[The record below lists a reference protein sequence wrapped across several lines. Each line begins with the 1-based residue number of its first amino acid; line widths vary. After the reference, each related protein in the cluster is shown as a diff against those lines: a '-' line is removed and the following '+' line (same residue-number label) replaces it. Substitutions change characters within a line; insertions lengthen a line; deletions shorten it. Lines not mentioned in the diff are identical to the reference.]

1 MSFVIPVK
9 LDTPE
14 QEQITYKCYHSIRI
28 FYPEA
33 PVIFVIAKDSL
44 PLRQVYEAD
53 MVYNPG
59 RATTGAARI
68 FADRGTTDHAYILH
82 DSMVVLHKLPEIDPT
97 TEFQPIY
104 HFEGPPALHDF
115 EEYYNSFFKEKVNQF
130 KLEYSKG
137 VYGPAFLIRK
147 DIADRLFPH
156 SVVNQVNS
164 HLWNQAMERIL
175 PVHCVFNDVT
185 VLPSLCGSIFETDVN
200 PNNHKYRESQ
210 RLDELRSLKPYI
222 LKFAYGRL

>member
-14 QEQITYKCYHSIRI
+14 QEQITYKCYQSIRT

-33 PVIFVIAKDSL
+33 PVIFVMAKDSL
-44 PLRQVYEAD
+44 PLKQVYDAEI
-53 MVYNPG
+53 VYNPG

-97 TEFQPIY
+97 TEFQAIY
-104 HFEGPPALHDF
+104 HFEGPPAFGDF
-115 EEYYNSFFKEKVNQF
+115 EHYYNSFFKEKVNQF
-130 KLEYSKG
+130 KLYYTNG
-137 VYGPAFLIRK
+137 VFGPAFLIRK
-147 DIADRLFPH
+147 DIADRLFPQ
-156 SVVNQVNS
+156 SIVDQVNS

-175 PVHCVFNDVT
+175 PVHCVFHSIT
-185 VLPSLCGSIFETDVN
+185 ILPSLCGSIFETDVN
-200 PNNHKYRESQ
+200 PYKHKHRELQ
-210 RLDELRSLKPYI
+210 GLDELQTLRPYI